1 MNNMPNFLME
11 ALRENNQKDHAFD
24 NDSVIISYKTGFPSI
39 DYFLGYKVN
48 VHNEKDEIVDQ
59 YNSVGISSG
68 CYVTLIGKPST
79 GKTTI
84 AIQIASNIVRPFES
98 GSVIHYDLEKA
109 MNFTRIQNL
118 SRFSMRDI
126 EEGKYILK
134 KGITSIQDIKSAV
147 MKIYFEKT
155 KNPEKYTYDTGKK
168 DEFGNEIKIYQPTC
182 VIIDSIPMLSSKMS
196 ENDKKDIQKLEDISS
211 QTDRMRL
218 TAEIGR
224 FYSELQQY
232 INEANIIVFSI
243 NQIKTNPGM
252 GIVKSPSEILYLNQD
267 EALPGGKAPQF
278 LANYLFK
285 FVAIGGEK
293 YKEEE
298 DGFDGFGLKMLIVK
312 SRSNQA
318 GQIVHLVYDKNRGVD
333 SLRTS
338 VEYAKDLGFLN
349 GNKNGYYFD
358 DDKEN
363 KFTKFNMHEDFK
375 NNRQLYKILYSHIIP
390 ELETHLSSI
399 LPEEL
404 EVVDDELDY

>member
-1 MNNMPNFLME
+1 MPNFLME

>member
-1 MNNMPNFLME
+1 MPNFLME

-24 NDSVIISYKTGFPSI
+24 NDSVIISYKTGFPSV

-48 VHNEKDEIVDQ
+48 VHNENDEIVDQ
-59 YNSVGISSG
+59 YNSIGISSG

-118 SRFSMRDI
+118 SRFSMREI
-126 EEGKYILK
+126 EDGKYILK
-134 KGITSIQDIKSAV
+134 KGITSIQDIKSAI

-155 KNPEKYTYDTGKK
+155 KNPEKYMYDTGKK
-168 DEFGNEIKIYQPTC
+168 DEFGNEIRIYQPTC

-232 INEANIIVFSI
+232 ISEANIIVFSI

-293 YKEEE
+293 YKEED

-338 VEYAKDLGFLN
+338 VEYAKELGCLN

>member
-1 MNNMPNFLME
+1 MPNFLME

-24 NDSVIISYKTGFPSI
+24 NDSVIISYKTGFPSV

-48 VHNEKDEIVDQ
+48 VHNENDEIVDQ
-59 YNSVGISSG
+59 YNSIGISSG

-126 EEGKYILK
+126 EDGKYILK

-155 KNPEKYTYDTGKK
+155 KNPEKYLYDTGKK

-232 INEANIIVFSI
+232 ISEANIIVFSI

-293 YKEEE
+293 YKEED

-338 VEYAKDLGFLN
+338 VEYAKELGCLN

-375 NNRQLYKILYSHIIP
+375 NNRKLYKILYSHIIP

>member
-1 MNNMPNFLME
+1 MPNFLME

-24 NDSVIISYKTGFPSI
+24 NDSVIISYKTGFPSV

-48 VHNEKDEIVDQ
+48 VHNENDEIVDQ
-59 YNSVGISSG
+59 YNSIGISSG

-118 SRFSMRDI
+118 SRFTMREI
-126 EEGKYILK
+126 EDGKYILK

-155 KNPEKYTYDTGKK
+155 KNPEKYMYDTGKK

-232 INEANIIVFSI
+232 ISEANIIVFSI

-293 YKEEE
+293 YKEED

-338 VEYAKDLGFLN
+338 VEYAKELGCLN

>member
-1 MNNMPNFLME
+1 MPNFLME

-24 NDSVIISYKTGFPSI
+24 NDSVIISYKTGFPSV

-48 VHNEKDEIVDQ
+48 VHNENDEIVDQ
-59 YNSVGISSG
+59 YNSIGISSG

-118 SRFSMRDI
+118 SRFSMREI
-126 EEGKYILK
+126 EDGKYILK

-155 KNPEKYTYDTGKK
+155 KNPEKYMYDTGKK
-168 DEFGNEIKIYQPTC
+168 DEFGNEIRIYQPTC

-232 INEANIIVFSI
+232 ISEANIIVFSI

-293 YKEEE
+293 YKEED

-338 VEYAKDLGFLN
+338 VEYAKELGCLN

-375 NNRQLYKILYSHIIP
+375 NNRKLYKILYSHIIP

>member
-1 MNNMPNFLME
+1 MPNFLME

-363 KFTKFNMHEDFK
+363 KFTKFNMHVDFK

>member
-1 MNNMPNFLME
+1 MPNFLME

-48 VHNEKDEIVDQ
+48 VHNENDEIVDQ

-118 SRFSMRDI
+118 SRFSMREI

-155 KNPEKYTYDTGKK
+155 KNPEKYMYDTGKK

-358 DDKEN
+358 NDKEN